1 MGFSHANEAKDGVM
15 NKVSIPFINIFCI
28 VVLAQA
34 VGCIKVGDGA
44 SSAEPTPSP
53 TPIVTNYSDCTVNGE
68 NTEKCKLPEGSYY
81 YLSAYG
87 GRGEERSSG
96 YSVTNGTLTVTM
108 ATAWHP
114 GATAATFSDTNL
126 LAGNIKSGSSIFG
139 TTGTFVTTS
148 TMDTC
153 ILSTTSG
160 TSVHSTAPGSC
171 VVAQNF
177 FAYASAFGGRKVTCG
192 TADGSQ
198 NTTSCWIDQEQTYYL
213 SQSAVGALPACTI
226 GSIATTCKTNPGTFY
241 YSTAYGGHANACN
254 VSPISVTAGS
264 CWLDIAANGRV
275 SISAQDTGAVGTC
288 VGDGKK
294 NQSCVTP
301 GISWV
306 YTTDYGGRSAICG
319 DDNGGLCFLNK
330 NLKDQ
335 LAVNLKPEN
344 IKAGVNIFGI
354 SGAFR
359 GEGSWKS
366 GAHRSSTA
374 YPVALSDEVF
384 TYAGSSSKL
393 NLPDGYHEIPM
404 SLSDDEGTNSIE
416 VEGVDRYGWGSKTC
430 GVTSGTVNETI
441 MQKLEDCGKKFGS
454 SALWDGTIKGNAG
467 QGTWKLVSRIYEGS
481 LGYEVWL
488 DDNTGLL
495 WSSLVSS
502 SLNWCKAS
510 GSNNISGNP
519 AAENDANNICD
530 SSSANQNTTGS
541 AISACFQNQNYQQ
554 GTPDFSATDANISAY
569 GKAGLSYPLVV
580 WRLPSFYDYEVAD
593 YHGLRFVLPDYGVNR
608 ASNDS
613 LYEWTA
619 TVFSGDSSQAWQ
631 VRSRTGEQYIM
642 DRSTNAGVR
651 CIGRA
656 DLTK

>member
-1 MGFSHANEAKDGVM
+1 M

-28 VVLAQA
+28 LVLAQQLS
-34 VGCIKVGDGA
+34 CIKVDDGA
-44 SSAEPTPSP
+44 SATEATPSP
-53 TPIVTNYSDCTVNGE
+53 TPLVTNYTNCVVEGE

-87 GRGEERSSG
+87 GRSEVQNSNYNVG
-96 YSVTNGTLTVTM
+96 NGTLTVTM

-114 GATAATFSDTNL
+114 GTTTATFSDTNL
-126 LAGNIKSGSSIFG
+126 LASNIKAGISIFG
-139 TTGTFVTTS
+139 ATGSFVTTS

-153 ILSTTSG
+153 LLSTTTG
-160 TSVHSTAPGSC
+160 TSVHGTAPGNC

-177 FAYASAFGGRKVTCG
+177 FAYANAFGGRNVTCG
-192 TADGSQ
+192 TTDGSQ
-198 NTTSCWIDQEQTYYL
+198 NSESCWLDHEQTYYL
-213 SQSAVGALPACTI
+213 SQSSVGALPACAS

-241 YSTAYGGHANACN
+241 YSSAYGGRLNNCT
-254 VSPISVTAGS
+254 VSPTSVTSGS
-264 CWLDIAANGRV
+264 CWLDIAVDGRV
-275 SISAQDTGAVGTC
+275 SISAQDTGSVDICA
-288 VGDGKK
+288 GDGKK
-294 NQSCVTP
+294 PQSCVTP
-301 GISWV
+301 GVSWV

-319 DDNGGLCFLNK
+319 DDSGGLCFLNK

-335 LAVNLKPEN
+335 LAVNLKSEN

-354 SGAFR
+354 TGLFR

-366 GAHRSSTA
+366 GAHRSSSA

-384 TYAGSSSKL
+384 TYGGSSAKL

-430 GVTSGTVNETI
+430 GVTSGTNNVTLK
-441 MQKLEDCGKKFGS
+441 QKLEDCGNKFS
-454 SALWDGTIKGNAG
+454 NSALWDGTIKGNAG
-467 QGTWKLVSRIYEGS
+467 QGIWKLVSRIYEGS
-481 LGYEVWL
+481 TGYEVWL

-502 SLNWCKAS
+502 SLNWCKAG
-510 GSNNISGNP
+510 GSNNISANP
-519 AAENDANNICD
+519 SVEDDPSNICD
-530 SSSANQNTTGS
+530 SSAYQNTTGS

-554 GTPDFSATDANISAY
+554 SIPDFTATDVSINDF
-569 GKAGLSYPLVV
+569 GKAGLSYPLVA

-593 YHGLRFVLPDYGVNR
+593 YHGLRFVLPDYGVTR
-608 ASNDS
+608 ASSDS

-631 VRSRTGEQYIM
+631 VRSRTGEQYII